1 MYALSVFFILQKYG
15 GKARVELYGW
25 GRYPKHT
32 ADVASPQTL
41 DDCFRRLNSTQPCI
55 ARGLGRS
62 YGDSSLAPHVLE
74 TRYLD
79 KFQKFDEATGILTCD
94 AGVSLAEILDVFVP
108 RGWFLAVTPGTR
120 FVTVGGAIA
129 SDVHGKNHHR
139 DGTFTMHVTQLEI
152 ILGNGAC
159 VVTSPSQNS
168 DLFHATCGGMG
179 LTGMIVAASIQLKPI
194 ASCNILETTLKLPCL
209 RDVLQAFDEHEKATY
224 SVAWID
230 CLAKG
235 TALGRSLLM
244 LGEHADDEC
253 LQISQSKPI
262 SVPID
267 MPASLLNQASMKLFN
282 TLYYNKARDEQSTR
296 IVAYDT
302 FFYPLDKLS
311 HWNRLY
317 GKAGFVQYQCV
328 LPKAVGEAGLREVLE
343 LVSASKRGS
352 FLAVLKVF
360 GASNQ
365 NYLSF
370 PMYGYTLAL
379 DFKVEADVFL
389 LLNQLDQ
396 LVLALGGRVYLC
408 KDARMSEHMFKESYV
423 SWRNF
428 EEVRRKYHAIGV
440 FSSHQS
446 KRLGLQ

>member
-1 MYALSVFFILQKYG
+1 M
-15 GKARVELYGW
+15 ELHGW
-25 GRYPKHT
+25 GRYPKHE
-32 ADVASPQTL
+32 ADVTSPQTPS
-41 DDCFRRLNSTQPCI
+41 DCIKALSSNKPCI
-55 ARGLGRS
+55 ARGFGRS
-62 YGDSSLAPHVLE
+62 YGDSSLAPDVLE

-79 KFQKFDEATGILTCD
+79 KFQAFDATTGLLTCD
-94 AGVSLAEILDVFVP
+94 AGVSLADILDVFVP

-139 DGTFTMHVTQLEI
+139 DGTFTMHVTQINML
-152 ILGNGAC
+152 LGNGER
-159 VVTSPSQNS
+159 VVASLFENS

-179 LTGMIVAASIQLKPI
+179 LTGMIVSASIQLKPI
-194 ASCNILETTLKLPCL
+194 ASSNIRETTLKLPCL
-209 RDVLQAFDEHEKATY
+209 ADVLQAFDEHDDAPY

-235 TALGRSLLM
+235 KALGRSLLM
-244 LGEHADDEC
+244 LGEHADDNS
-253 LQISQSKPI
+253 LQTPPLKPMSI
-262 SVPID
+262 PVD

-296 IVAYDT
+296 LVTYDT
-302 FFYPLDKLS
+302 FFYPLDKLAN
-311 HWNRLY
+311 WNRLY

-328 LPKAVGEAGLREVLE
+328 LPQAVGEAGLREVLE
-343 LVSASKRGS
+343 LVATSGRGS

-365 NYLSF
+365 HYLSF
-370 PMYGYTLAL
+370 PMQGYTLAL
-379 DFKVEADVFL
+379 DFKVGADVFL
-389 LLNQLDQ
+389 LLDKLDA
-396 LVLALGGRVYLC
+396 LVLKLGGRIYLC
-408 KDARMSEHMFKESYV
+408 KDARMAESTFKSSYAC
-423 SWRNF
+423 WEEF
-428 EEVRRKYHAIGV
+428 EAVRRKYHAIGT